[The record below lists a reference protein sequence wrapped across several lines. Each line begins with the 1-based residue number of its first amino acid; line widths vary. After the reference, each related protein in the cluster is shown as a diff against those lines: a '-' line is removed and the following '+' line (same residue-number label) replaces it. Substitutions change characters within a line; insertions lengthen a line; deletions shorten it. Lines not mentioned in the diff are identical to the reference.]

1 MIKRRE
7 NPLLHYHLLGFTVNR
22 WKRQPVLYGAVA
34 VGIGLT
40 YLLVFQM
47 FRTYEASL
55 EATLNLSLFVMC
67 LAAPLMAYNSF
78 SLEYEKGTWES
89 LALTRLTAG
98 EILWGKWGA
107 ALARVALLTLL
118 LTPMLFIA
126 TDLKIKSDGSLLGRF
141 ATVVEPTYEL
151 YKFASSVAL
160 LFSWGALL
168 VSLGVWLSF
177 KLRRTISTASAL
189 YAGQLFAL
197 ALLPTLFAIFE
208 IDTRY
213 SIQDS
218 LSSVNSFRDGFYWWL
233 IAAFSPIIVFYLNP
247 FYTTLMLDNIVFDQ
261 YYSYEYVDAMQYIYV
276 GWGLTQSV
284 IYLSWAIFFAG
295 IAYRGVKTK
304 WRK

>member
-47 FRTYEASL
+47 FRTNEASL

-67 LAAPLMAYNSF
+67 LTAPLMAYNSF

-107 ALARVALLTLL
+107 ALARVTLLTLL

-126 TDLKIKSDGSLLGRF
+126 TDLKLKSDGPLLGRF

-151 YKFASSVAL
+151 YKFVLSVAL

-197 ALLPTLFAIFE
+197 ALLPTLFLIFE

-247 FYTTLMLDNIVFDQ
+247 FYTASMLDNIVFRQ
-261 YYSYEYVDAMQYIYV
+261 YYSYEYVDTMQYIYV

>member
-7 NPLLHYHLLGFTVNR
+7 NPLLHYHLFGFTVNR

-34 VGIGLT
+34 VGMGLT

-47 FRTYEASL
+47 FRTYETSL

-67 LAAPLMAYNSF
+67 LTAPLMAYNSF

-126 TDLKIKSDGSLLGRF
+126 NELKIKLDGPLLGRF
-141 ATVVEPTYEL
+141 ITVVEPTYEL
-151 YKFASSVAL
+151 YKFVSGVAL

-177 KLRRTISTASAL
+177 RLKRTISTASAL
-189 YAGQLFAL
+189 YAGQLLVL
-197 ALLPTLFAIFE
+197 ALLPTLCAIFE

-233 IAAFSPIIVFYLNP
+233 NAAFSPVVIFYLNP
-247 FYTTLMLDNIVFDQ
+247 FYTTSTLDSMVSRT
-261 YYSYEYVDAMQYIYV
+261 YYPYEYVDTVQYIYV
-276 GWGLTQSV
+276 GWGLTQSA